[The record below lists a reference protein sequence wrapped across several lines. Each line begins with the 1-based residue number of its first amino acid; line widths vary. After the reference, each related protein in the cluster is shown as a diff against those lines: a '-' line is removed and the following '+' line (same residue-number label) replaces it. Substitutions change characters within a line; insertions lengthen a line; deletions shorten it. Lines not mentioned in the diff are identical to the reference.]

1 MNNLLKCI
9 GFKGYNFCEEPL
21 QPKENFYENDI
32 KRKFYQ
38 CKKCRISRQKYIA
51 AYIKTRLSLWRND
64 ARVGL
69 KKILYKEAIESFN
82 LTPSW
87 THLKVETAIDLI
99 PKAPEY
105 DYPELPDEVKKELEQ
120 KALKQ
125 KPNGTQD
132 TRGWV
137 YLLSNPAWTHLKI
150 GTALDLKKRLSQ
162 YQTGAPDRDYKYL
175 HVSTEFYDD
184 SYKAEK
190 EIHNALDPYRIKGT
204 EWFNINKEQGT
215 KAIED
220 YGLRS

>member
-51 AYIKTRLSLWRND
+51 AYIKTRLSLWKND

-175 HVSTEFYDD
+175 HVSTQFYDD

-190 EIHNALDPYRIKGT
+190 DIHNALDPYRIKGT
-204 EWFNINKEQGT
+204 EWFNISEEQGT

>member
-51 AYIKTRLSLWRND
+51 AYIKTRLSLWKND

-69 KKILYKEAIESFN
+69 KKILYGEAIESFN
-82 LTPSW
+82 LTNEP
-87 THLKVETAIDLI
+87 I
-99 PKAPEY
+99 PTPVIREMRKAPEY
-105 DYPELPDEVKKELEQ
+105 DYPEFPDEVKKELEETASHH
-120 KALKQ
+120 KCY
-125 KPNGTQD
+125 GSQD

-137 YLLSNPAWTHLKI
+137 YLLANPAWTHLKI
-150 GTALDLKKRLSQ
+150 GTAFDLKKRLSQ

-175 HVSTEFYDD
+175 HISAQFYDD

-204 EWFNINKEQGT
+204 EWFNINEEQGT

>member
-51 AYIKTRLSLWRND
+51 AYIKTRLSLWKND

-69 KKILYKEAIESFN
+69 KKILYREAIESFD
-82 LTPSW
+82 LTNAP
-87 THLKVETAIDLI
+87 I
-99 PKAPEY
+99 PTSVIREMRKAPEY
-105 DYPELPDEVKKELEQ
+105 DYPEFPDEVKKDLEE

-125 KPNGTQD
+125 KPNGAQD

-137 YLLSNPAWTHLKI
+137 YLLSNPAWPHLKI

-162 YQTGAPDRDYKYL
+162 YQTGAPDSDYKYL
-175 HVSTEFYDD
+175 HVSTQFYSD

-190 EIHNALDPYRIKGT
+190 DIHNALYPYRIKGT
-204 EWFNINKEQGT
+204 EWFNINEEQGT

>member
-38 CKKCRISRQKYIA
+38 CKKCRINRQSYIA
-51 AYIKTRLSLWRND
+51 AYIK

-69 KKILYKEAIESFN
+69 RKELYRKAIESFN
-82 LTPSW
+82 LTNAP
-87 THLKVETAIDLI
+87 THTPAVIERR
-99 PKAPEY
+99 KAPEY
-105 DYPELPDEVKKELEQ
+105 DYPEFPDEVKKELEE

-125 KPNGTQD
+125 KPNGAQD

-137 YLLSNPAWTHLKI
+137 YLLANPAWTHLKI
-150 GTALDLKKRLSQ
+150 GAALDLKKRLSQ

-190 EIHNALDPYRIKGT
+190 DIHNELNPYRIKGT
-204 EWFNINKEQGT
+204 EWFNISEEQGT